1 MISANIQ
8 NITGFDISTLVK
20 FKPPRAHCP
29 KCLALLKS
37 IPRMN
42 NQGEIVCPVCDFKV
56 AIYPHSLIDSYEQY
70 RIFFRN
76 QGLYLDFN
84 NLDEHCRQLALIANE
99 MQYKPLDFPPLKALL
114 ASLNTAQQFIH
125 ITSYGISPEFLLTLK
140 LLSYRLAVRGIISV
154 PVEQS
159 WLLSELSNYA
169 IEGANIQLKVISACR
184 QSWNLYPHQK
194 LIIIDGLMAF
204 KGSAN
209 LTLTGWRKAARGY
222 DEVEIITDIEKVITL
237 HNCYFSPI
245 WANLSEYGETIN
257 IAA

>member
-8 NITGFDISTLVK
+8 KITGFDISTLVQ

-29 KCLALLKS
+29 KCLALLKF

-42 NQGEIVCPVCDFKV
+42 NQGEIVCPVCDFNV
-56 AIYPHSLIDSYEQY
+56 AISPHSLIEPYEQY
-70 RIFFRN
+70 RIYCRS

-84 NLDEHCRQLALIANE
+84 NLDEHCRQLALIANQ
-99 MQYKPLDFPPLKALL
+99 MQHKPLDFPPLKALL

-125 ITSYGISPEFLLTLK
+125 IISYGISPEFLLTLK
-140 LLSYRLAVRGIISV
+140 LLSHRLAVRGIISM

-159 WLLSELSNYA
+159 WLLSELRNYP
-169 IEGANIQLKVISACR
+169 IEAPNLQLKVISACR
-184 QSWNLYPHQK
+184 QSWNIYPHQK
-194 LIIIDGLMAF
+194 HIIIDGLMAF

-209 LTLTGWRKAARGY
+209 LTLTGWRKAAQGY
-222 DEVEIITDIEKVITL
+222 DELEIITDVEKVITL
-237 HNCYFSPI
+237 HNRYFSPI
-245 WANLSEYGETIN
+245 WANLNQYGETIN